1 MPSCCHCPGWSLL
14 HVEAGRIPVALGQ
27 LLFVPTTIHVVEPWL
42 VLIFAAGHFA
52 RHYWTS
58 GTFGHPIQ
66 ISRGIVTCQYICS
79 CRDHKTKQ
87 QLDENKEYRH
97 HSTRKRPAQ
106 LSCLAVRDS
115 VSVLVRNIMDKALT
129 PKCLRFSMLSR
140 TFLLL
145 PVPAQQPYVTYTL
158 SIRSMYCTILPVL
171 SQPT

>member
-1 MPSCCHCPGWSLL
+1 
-14 HVEAGRIPVALGQ
+14 
-27 LLFVPTTIHVVEPWL
+27 
-42 VLIFAAGHFA
+42 
-52 RHYWTS
+52 
-58 GTFGHPIQ
+58 
-66 ISRGIVTCQYICS
+66 
-79 CRDHKTKQ
+79 
-87 QLDENKEYRH
+87 
-97 HSTRKRPAQ
+97 